1 MKHVPN
7 LLTALRI
14 LVTPLLLVL
23 LLSETL
29 AGQAWALG
37 LFVVASISDYLDGK
51 LARVYAVGSRLGQF
65 LDPLADKVLVLST
78 FAGLAYL
85 IPDLV
90 PWWGV
95 GLVALRDFVITGLRS
110 WAEAQGR
117 SIRTS
122 YAAKV
127 KTTLQLTFLI
137 TTLVVLVAARLP
149 GIVGEAGRWV
159 LGSWILLAAMV
170 MVVIITLATGGL
182 YLYHMEFNTP
192 ANTNP

>member
-29 AGQAWALG
+29 VGQAWALG
-37 LFVVASISDYLDGK
+37 LFVAASVSDYLDGK
-51 LARVYAVGSRLGQF
+51 LARVYEVGSRLGQF

-85 IPDLV
+85 IPGLV

-95 GLVALRDFVITGLRS
+95 ALVALRDFVITGLRS

-137 TTLVVLVAARLP
+137 TTLVVLVAAKLP
-149 GIVGEAGRWV
+149 GFIGEVGRWV
-159 LGSWILLAAMV
+159 LDSWILLVAMIL
-170 MVVIITLATGGL
+170 VVIITVATGVL
-182 YLYHMEFNTP
+182 YLFRLEYNTP